1 MLDFSAVPGLYL
13 VSIFSQ
19 NNPQSRRSGIFSVM
33 AAEVVEPDHRGDL
46 SVAGYFGRTTNLH
59 ISAIDR
65 IFKKNI
71 QGFLRYDIVVF
82 VQSEHILCF

>member
-1 MLDFSAVPGLYL
+1 MPDFSAVPGLYL

-46 SVAGYFGRTTNLH
+46 SVAGYFGRTTEFTYL
-59 ISAIDR
+59 S
-65 IFKKNI
+65 
-71 QGFLRYDIVVF
+71 Y
-82 VQSEHILCF
+82 